1 MAEDIP
7 SQPFGYEGLD
17 LSPASKSAIEEVSD
31 AIRGDASR
39 VGDAIEKGK
48 TRHAAEHPQQHCAG
62 SATRLA
68 VGRVLARCCCGPAS
82 LKQQYTEP
90 GLS

>member
-17 LSPASKSAIEEVSD
+17 PSPASKSAIEEISD

-39 VGDAIEKGK
+39 VGDAIEKGQK
-48 TRHAAEHPQQHCAG
+48 PG
-62 SATRLA
+62 MPLSILSNI
-68 VGRVLARCCCGPAS
+68 AREAS
-82 LKQQYTEP
+82 L
-90 GLS
+90 GSLLVAFLLGVAVARRR